1 MTAGDV
7 DYLLPDSRLDLGG
20 ITRAEV
26 LGRGRNTDL
35 IEDATVAV
43 AEARVRKSGVL
54 EKLERWAA
62 EDGKDE
68 SMGGRPSLIS
78 YRAVLTALLLMARE
92 SAPMHVRRAALLLQ
106 VRLTPAS
113 RELLGLPQDN
123 STFVDPSASKERWY
137 NNTMRA
143 FQRMNALM
151 DPYPQERYTSK
162 THEQIQAILDA
173 HDPVRAEKYKARL
186 NEYTRLFLRMTVMEQ
201 PREIRRQFQK
211 LDVSFDQTYVGAP
224 TTRGYSHNTIKDKIA
239 LERRTGD
246 FGQLAPGPVDAFMGW
261 HVANGERTDYKSGEV
276 DQTNPKDKAN
286 AGKIFEWGWVANLAV
301 RVDSEAPG
309 AKRFPTLVVAA
320 SLSIPNR
327 EVAEEAVDLL
337 RNAATLGMT
346 PGVADADKQY
356 WANSVPTRLLKPAL
370 ATGFT
375 PSTDYYVTRL
385 GVKGGQHGALAVE
398 GDMYCP
404 STPNALLDATGD
416 MQKGII
422 DISTYR
428 ERIKS
433 RKAFA
438 LHVKEKAKEPGGKA
452 ILRCPALGPSPT
464 VTCPLREMMKTAA
477 QKARPHVEP
486 ETLEREFLDT
496 ICTKHSAAF
505 DLNAMQQPAQAF
517 DYGTEEW
524 EEFHDHARNTV
535 ESENQQLKASGD
547 EDIETA
553 GRRRVR
559 GISAAQIMIT
569 LLLVNHNIR
578 KIASFLDDEQ
588 RRARKNKPVG
598 PAPGRRRDRAWLNKY
613 TKTTGDGDLRVRN
626 TKDLKRS
633 ADPQPLRT

>member
-7 DYLLPDSRLDLGG
+7 DYRLPYSDIDTGG
-20 ITRAEV
+20 ISATEV

-35 IEDATVAV
+35 IDDTTVAL
-43 AEARVRKSGVL
+43 AESRVRKSGVL
-54 EKLERWAA
+54 EMFEQWAA

-68 SMGGRPSLIS
+68 SMGGRPAMIS

-106 VRLTPAS
+106 VRLSPAS
-113 RELLGLPQDN
+113 HELLGLPQDN
-123 STFVDPSASKERWY
+123 SSFVNASASKDRWY
-137 NNTMRA
+137 NNTIRA
-143 FQRMNALM
+143 FQRMNALL

-173 HDPVRAEKYKARL
+173 HDTVRAAKYKARL

-201 PREIRRQFQK
+201 PRAIRRQFQK
-211 LDVSFDQTYVGAP
+211 LDVSFDQTYVGTP

-239 LERRTGD
+239 LERRTGE
-246 FGQLAPGPVDAFMGW
+246 FGQLAPGPVDAFIGW
-261 HVANGERTDYKSGEV
+261 HIANGERTDYQRGEV

-309 AKRFPTLVVAA
+309 ARRFPALVVAA

-327 EVAEEAVDLL
+327 EVAEEGVDLL
-337 RNAATLGMT
+337 RSAATLGMT

-356 WANSVPTRLLKPAL
+356 WANSVPTRLLEPAL
-370 ATGFT
+370 ATGFM
-375 PSTDYYVTRL
+375 PSTDYKSNRL

-404 STPNALLDATGD
+404 STPKPLLNATEDV
-416 MQKGII
+416 QKGII
-422 DISTYR
+422 DIATYR
-428 ERIKS
+428 ARIKN
-433 RKAFA
+433 RKAFT

-486 ETLEREFLDT
+486 ETLEQEFLDT

-505 DLNAMQQPAQAF
+505 DLAAMQQPAQAF

-588 RRARKNKPVG
+588 RRARKNTPIG
-598 PAPGRRRDRAWLNKY
+598 PAPGRRRDRAWMNKY

-626 TKDLKRS
+626 TKDLKRP
-633 ADPQPLRT
+633 AEPQPLRT